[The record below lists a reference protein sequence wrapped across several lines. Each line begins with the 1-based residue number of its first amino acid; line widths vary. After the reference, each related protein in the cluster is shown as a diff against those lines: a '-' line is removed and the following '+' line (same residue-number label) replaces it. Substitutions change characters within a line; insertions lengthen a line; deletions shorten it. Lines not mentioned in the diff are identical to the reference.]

1 MESPRLLNAHL
12 PNIARIAVAVVAAA
26 AVSWCIAAAATIPT
40 VLYGSRTLVAVEPLL
55 QTLQMAYVISG
66 TTLDVDGHRFPKPLV
81 QLKGVDMADAVDLAH
96 FLHLDLT
103 KKNGV
108 LVFSSKQSPDATQ
121 SAPPSQAD
129 LDALRTRL
137 LDALNDH
144 RLSIGR
150 PPLRIDPV
158 AEEAAQYQAEDMAR
172 TAKMQHA
179 DSTGRSPMQRY
190 AAMGGRASSYA
201 ENVGWYGLDVSG
213 NAQLWS
219 AVSKLDAQMMA
230 EVPPDDGHRETI
242 LSPQYESVGIGVSVG
257 PHGLYLAEDF
267 SGD

>member
-1 MESPRLLNAHL
+1 L
-12 PNIARIAVAVVAAA
+12 PSIARIAGAVAAA
-26 AVSWCIAAAATIPT
+26 AAITWCVAAAASIPT
-40 VLYGSRTLVAVEPLL
+40 VVDGPRTLVAVEPLL
-55 QTLQMAYVISG
+55 QTLQLAYVISG
-66 TTLDVDGHRFPKPLV
+66 TKLDVNGHRFPQPLV
-81 QLKGVDMADAVDLAH
+81 ERDGMDMADAVELAH
-96 FLHLDLT
+96 FLHLGLT

-121 SAPPSQAD
+121 SAPPPQAD

-144 RLSIGR
+144 RRSTGR

-158 AEEAAQYQAEDMAR
+158 AEEAAQYQAEEMSR
-172 TAKMQHA
+172 TAKMQHE
-179 DSTGRSPMQRY
+179 DSTGRTPMQRY
-190 AAMGGRASSYA
+190 AAMGGRAEWYA

-213 NAQLWS
+213 NAELWT

-230 EVPPDDGHRETI
+230 EVPPDDGHRENI
-242 LSPQYESVGIGVSVG
+242 LSPQYDAVGIGVSVG

-267 SGD
+267 SGE